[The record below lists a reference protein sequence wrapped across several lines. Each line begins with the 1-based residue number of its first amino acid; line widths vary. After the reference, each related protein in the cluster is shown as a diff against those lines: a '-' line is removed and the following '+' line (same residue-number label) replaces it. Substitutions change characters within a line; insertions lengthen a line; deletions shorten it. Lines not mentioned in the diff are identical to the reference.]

1 MLVVKNQ
8 NWKKKKNLYVT
19 NFDRQGCRGPWEIFS
34 ALLFPNQIINTIME
48 TINIMNLQ
56 GLKNSLK
63 IQSIC

>member
-8 NWKKKKNLYVT
+8 NWEKKNLYVT

-34 ALLFPNQIINTIME
+34 ALLFPNQVINT
-48 TINIMNLQ
+48 IMNLQ